1 MNVILLEKVG
11 KLGNIGDVAEV
22 KSGYARNYL
31 FPSGIAIPATKE
43 NLAEFEHRKAELLA
57 AHNEKVAAAQVR
69 AGKIDG
75 LTIVIEVNAS
85 DEGKLFG
92 SVGTKEIAEAVVDA
106 GGDTDKSEV
115 QLPHGAIRETGT
127 YDITIDLGYD
137 VQASIG
143 LTVARQGGG
152 DQPLV
157 EPETGEELTSNE
169 ADESEDS
176 VAGDESATDE
186 KKTE

>member
-1 MNVILLEKVG
+1 
-11 KLGNIGDVAEV
+11 
-22 KSGYARNYL
+22 
-31 FPSGIAIPATKE
+31 
-43 NLAEFEHRKAELLA
+43 
-57 AHNEKVAAAQVR
+57 
-69 AGKIDG
+69 
-75 LTIVIEVNAS
+75 
-85 DEGKLFG
+85 LFG

-186 KKTE
+186 EKTE